1 MNSLNL
7 RLIKTLGLG
16 WLAYGLSG
24 MAISVALAAPTV
36 TLLVDRS
43 YCPDAEWQRVMA
55 RYQALYDDYSD
66 KTLNIKTV
74 VLFSE
79 LGEEALTVPPLPDE
93 LDDIPRYGQST
104 PQRQQQIKASY
115 PNAELL
121 SCQL

>member
-24 MAISVALAAPTV
+24 VAISVAFAAPTV

-43 YCPDAEWQRVMA
+43 YCPDAEWQRLMS

-79 LGEEALTVPPLPDE
+79 LGEEARTVP
-93 LDDIPRYGQST
+93 
-104 PQRQQQIKASY
+104 
-115 PNAELL
+115 
-121 SCQL
+121 